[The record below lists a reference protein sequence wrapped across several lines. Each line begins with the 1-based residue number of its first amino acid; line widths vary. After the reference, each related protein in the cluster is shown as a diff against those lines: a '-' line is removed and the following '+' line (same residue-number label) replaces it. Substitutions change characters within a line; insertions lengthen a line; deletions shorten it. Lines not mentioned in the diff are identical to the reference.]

1 VKVFLQFTVSGIAA
15 GSLYAIVALG
25 LVLLYRGTRVVNF
38 AHAGFGAVGAYVFW
52 NLYPDHVPMVIALA
66 AAIAAAAAT
75 GIATER
81 LVARPLAA
89 APILTLAVATLAV
102 DEIIR
107 FLLTKLASP
116 LPRTVPPLLTKP
128 TIIIGGIVLPAH
140 RLLILLVSFG
150 VSLLLAFFLRRSL
163 FGVAVRAA
171 AEDLTAV
178 RLRGVSAAKVTMFT
192 WGVSAALS
200 AVAGILVAPLLGLSP
215 YFMNLVLIRAFA
227 AALLG
232 GFTSLGGSLVG
243 GIVVGIMV
251 SHIQRY
257 TTVPGAVEA
266 GVFVVVVAVLLVRPH
281 GLFGTKETEAHA
293 APFQSGRRG
302 LRIHI
307 PLPTLSPPVQR
318 LVGLAAV
325 AALAVGA
332 FQVSGYYAFVG
343 TVAVVYASVGVS
355 MYILS
360 GLSGQLSIGH
370 SALMGIGGFGAGLL
384 TTHAGLPYGVAL
396 PVAGLA
402 AAAGAVAI
410 GLPSFR
416 IRGLYLAVVTLTFAI
431 AAERYVF
438 RLDAVAGY
446 AKGLDLPRM
455 EAHTVML
462 WALAVL
468 VGSVVLAVRVT
479 NSKAGRAMLVLHH
492 DETVAASWGIAPNH
506 YKLLAFGLSG
516 FVAGCAGVTYATLIQ
531 HVTSDAFG
539 ADLSIILIAMA
550 IVGGL
555 GSVPGVIAG
564 SILFALLPEVLK
576 DAKVWIPFIQY
587 SILLA
592 VIMLLPQGLSQLWR
606 TQPAVA
612 GE

>member
-1 VKVFLQFTVSGIAA
+1 VKIFLQFTVSGAAA

-38 AHAGFGAVGAYVFW
+38 AHAGFGAIGAYVFW

-66 AAIAAAAAT
+66 AAVTAGAAA
-75 GIATER
+75 GIVTER

-107 FLLTKLASP
+107 FSLTMLASP
-116 LPRTVPPLLTKP
+116 LPRTVPPLLTRP
-128 TIIIGGIVLPAH
+128 TLVVGGIVLPAH
-140 RLLILLVSFG
+140 RLLILLVSFV
-150 VSLLLAFFLRRSL
+150 VSLLLGVFLRRSL

-171 AEDLTAV
+171 AESLTAV

-200 AVAGILVAPLLGLSP
+200 AIAGVLVAPLLGLSP
-215 YFMNLVLIRAFA
+215 YFMNLVLVRAVA

-243 GIVVGIMV
+243 GIVVGVME

-257 TTVPGAVEA
+257 TTVPGVVEA
-266 GVFVVVVAVLLVRPH
+266 GVFVLVVAVLLVRPH
-281 GLFGTKETEAHA
+281 GLFGTRETSAHV
-293 APFQSGRRG
+293 PFQAGRRG
-302 LRIHI
+302 VRLSIA
-307 PLPTLSPPVQR
+307 LPTLSPRAQR

-325 AALAVGA
+325 AVVALGA
-332 FQVSGYYAFVG
+332 FRVSGYYAFVG

-355 MYILS
+355 MYILA
-360 GLSGQLSIGH
+360 GLAGQLSIGH

-384 TTHAGLPYGVAL
+384 TKNAGLPYGVAL
-396 PVAGLA
+396 PIAGLA

-416 IRGLYLAVVTLTFAI
+416 IKGLYLAVVTLTFGI

-438 RLDAVAGY
+438 RLNAVAGY
-446 AKGLDLPRM
+446 AKGIDLPRM
-455 EAHTVML
+455 EASTVMV
-462 WALAVL
+462 WALVIL
-468 VGSVVLAVRVT
+468 VGSVVLAVRLGG
-479 NSKAGRAMLVLHH
+479 SKAGRAMLVLHH

-516 FVAGCAGVTYATLIQ
+516 FLAGCAGVAYATLIQ
-531 HVTSDAFG
+531 HITSDAFA

-555 GSVPGVIAG
+555 GSIPGVIAG
-564 SILFALLPEVLK
+564 SVLFALLPELLK
-576 DAKVWIPFIQY
+576 DANVWIPFIQY

-606 TQPAVA
+606 TGPVGAS
-612 GE
+612 E

>member
-1 VKVFLQFTVSGIAA
+1 MKIFLQFTVSGVAA

-38 AHAGFGAVGAYVFW
+38 AHAGFGAIGAYTFY
-52 NLYPDHVPMVIALA
+52 NLYPDHVRMPIALA
-66 AAIAAAAAT
+66 AAIAAGAAA
-75 GIATER
+75 GIVTER
-81 LVARPLAA
+81 LVARPLSA
-89 APILTLAVATLAV
+89 APILTVAVATLAV

-107 FLLTKLASP
+107 FTLTKLCSP
-116 LPRTVPPLLTKP
+116 NPRTVPPLWTKP
-128 TIIIGGIVLPAH
+128 TINIGGVVLPAH

-150 VSLLLAFFLRRSL
+150 VSLLLAAFLRRSL
-163 FGVAVRAA
+163 FGVAVRGA

-178 RLRGVSAAKVTMFT
+178 RLRGVSGTKVTMFT

-243 GIVVGIMV
+243 GLVVGIME

-257 TTVPGAVEA
+257 TTVPGGVEA
-266 GVFVVVVAVLLVRPH
+266 GVFIVVVAVLLIRPH
-281 GLFGTKETEAHA
+281 GLFGAKETETH
-293 APFQSGRRG
+293 APFQAGRRG
-302 LRIHI
+302 LRLHI
-307 PLPTLSPPVQR
+307 PLPQVSPLVQR

-325 AALAVGA
+325 AVVAVAA
-332 FQVSGYYAFVG
+332 FQVSSYYAFIG

-355 MYILS
+355 MYILG

-384 TTHAGLPYGVAL
+384 TKNAGLPYGIAL

-431 AAERYVF
+431 AAERYIF
-438 RLDAVAGY
+438 RLDFVAGY
-446 AKGLDLPRM
+446 ARGLDLPRM
-455 EAHTVML
+455 EPHTVML
-462 WALAVL
+462 WALAIL
-468 VGSVVLAVRVT
+468 VASVIVAVRVT
-479 NSKAGRAMLVLHH
+479 GSKAGRAMLVMHH
-492 DETVAASWGIAPNH
+492 DETLAASWGISSNR

-516 FVAGCAGVTYATLIQ
+516 FLAGCAGVTYATLIQ

-555 GSVPGVIAG
+555 GSIPGVIAG
-564 SILFALLPEVLK
+564 SVLFALLPEFLK
-576 DAKVWIPFIQY
+576 NAKIWIPFIQY

-592 VIMLLPQGLSQLWR
+592 VIMLLPQGMSQLWR
-606 TQPAVA
+606 REPAVA

>member
-1 VKVFLQFTVSGIAA
+1 
-15 GSLYAIVALG
+15 
-25 LVLLYRGTRVVNF
+25 
-38 AHAGFGAVGAYVFW
+38 
-52 NLYPDHVPMVIALA
+52 
-66 AAIAAAAAT
+66 
-75 GIATER
+75 
-81 LVARPLAA
+81 
-89 APILTLAVATLAV
+89 
-102 DEIIR
+102 
-107 FLLTKLASP
+107 
-116 LPRTVPPLLTKP
+116 
-128 TIIIGGIVLPAH
+128 
-140 RLLILLVSFG
+140 
-150 VSLLLAFFLRRSL
+150 
-163 FGVAVRAA
+163 
-171 AEDLTAV
+171 
-178 RLRGVSAAKVTMFT
+178 
-192 WGVSAALS
+192 
-200 AVAGILVAPLLGLSP
+200 
-215 YFMNLVLIRAFA
+215 
-227 AALLG
+227 
-232 GFTSLGGSLVG
+232 
-243 GIVVGIMV
+243 
-251 SHIQRY
+251 
-257 TTVPGAVEA
+257 
-266 GVFVVVVAVLLVRPH
+266 
-281 GLFGTKETEAHA
+281 
-293 APFQSGRRG
+293 
-302 LRIHI
+302 
-307 PLPTLSPPVQR
+307 
-318 LVGLAAV
+318 
-325 AALAVGA
+325 
-332 FQVSGYYAFVG
+332 
-343 TVAVVYASVGVS
+343 

-370 SALMGIGGFGAGLL
+370 SALMGIGGFGAGIL
-384 TTHAGLPYGVAL
+384 TQNAGLPYALAL
-396 PVAGLA
+396 PIAGLA

-468 VGSVVLAVRVT
+468 VGSVVVAVRVT

-516 FVAGCAGVTYATLIQ
+516 FLAGCAGVTYATLIQ

-555 GSVPGVIAG
+555 GSIPGVIAG

>member
-1 VKVFLQFTVSGIAA
+1 
-15 GSLYAIVALG
+15 
-25 LVLLYRGTRVVNF
+25 
-38 AHAGFGAVGAYVFW
+38 
-52 NLYPDHVPMVIALA
+52 M
-66 AAIAAAAAT
+66 
-75 GIATER
+75 E
-81 LVARPLAA
+81 
-89 APILTLAVATLAV
+89 
-102 DEIIR
+102 
-107 FLLTKLASP
+107 
-116 LPRTVPPLLTKP
+116 
-128 TIIIGGIVLPAH
+128 
-140 RLLILLVSFG
+140 
-150 VSLLLAFFLRRSL
+150 
-163 FGVAVRAA
+163 
-171 AEDLTAV
+171 
-178 RLRGVSAAKVTMFT
+178 
-192 WGVSAALS
+192 
-200 AVAGILVAPLLGLSP
+200 
-215 YFMNLVLIRAFA
+215 
-227 AALLG
+227 
-232 GFTSLGGSLVG
+232 
-243 GIVVGIMV
+243 

-266 GVFVVVVAVLLVRPH
+266 GVFIVVVAVLLVRPH
-281 GLFGTKETEAHA
+281 GLFGTRETEAH

-302 LRIHI
+302 LRLHI
-307 PLPTLSPPVQR
+307 PLPTVSPLVQR
-318 LVGLAAV
+318 LIGLAAV
-325 AALAVGA
+325 VAVAVGA
-332 FQVSGYYAFVG
+332 HRVSGYYAFVG

-370 SALMGIGGFGAGLL
+370 SALMGIGGFGAGIL
-384 TTHAGLPYGVAL
+384 TQNAGLPYALAL
-396 PVAGLA
+396 PIAGLA

-468 VGSVVLAVRVT
+468 VGSVVVAVCVT

-516 FVAGCAGVTYATLIQ
+516 FLAGCAGVTYATLIQ

-555 GSVPGVIAG
+555 GSIPGVIAG

>member
-1 VKVFLQFTVSGIAA
+1 VKVFLQFTVSGVAA

-38 AHAGFGAVGAYVFW
+38 AHAGFGAIGAYTFW
-52 NLYPDHVPMVIALA
+52 NLYPDHVPMLIALA
-66 AAIAAAAAT
+66 AAVAAGAAA

-107 FLLTKLASP
+107 FSLTKLCSP
-116 LPRTVPPLLTKP
+116 NPRTVPPLWTKP
-128 TIIIGGIVLPAH
+128 TINIGGVVLPAH

-150 VSLLLAFFLRRSL
+150 VSLLLAAFLRRSL

-178 RLRGVSAAKVTMFT
+178 RLRGVSGTKVTMFT

-243 GIVVGIMV
+243 GLVVGIME

-257 TTVPGAVEA
+257 TTVPGGVEA
-266 GVFVVVVAVLLVRPH
+266 GVFIVVVAVLLVRPH
-281 GLFGTKETEAHA
+281 GLFGAKETETH
-293 APFQSGRRG
+293 APFQAGRRG
-302 LRIHI
+302 LRLRI
-307 PLPTLSPPVQR
+307 PLPPLSPTVQR
-318 LVGLAAV
+318 LAGVAAV
-325 AALAVGA
+325 AAVALLSFQLSSYNA
-332 FQVSGYYAFVG
+332 FIG
-343 TVAVVYASVGVS
+343 TVAIIYAAVGVS
-355 MYILS
+355 MYILA

-384 TTHAGLPYGVAL
+384 TKNAGLPYAVAL
-396 PVAGLA
+396 PLAGLA

-431 AAERYVF
+431 AAERYIF
-438 RLDAVAGY
+438 RLDFVAGY
-446 AKGLDLPRM
+446 ARGLDLPRM
-455 EAHTVML
+455 ETRTVML
-462 WALAVL
+462 WALLVL
-468 VGSVVLAVRVT
+468 VGAVILAMRVT

-492 DETVAASWGIAPNH
+492 DETVAASWGIGANH

-516 FVAGCAGVTYATLIQ
+516 FLAGCAGVTYATLIQ

-555 GSVPGVIAG
+555 GSIPGVIAG
-564 SILFALLPEVLK
+564 SILFALLPEFLK
-576 DAKVWIPFIQY
+576 NAKVWIPFIQY

-592 VIMLLPQGLSQLWR
+592 VIMLLPQGMSQLWR
-606 TQPAVA
+606 REPAVA

>member
-38 AHAGFGAVGAYVFW
+38 AHAGFGAIGAYTFW
-52 NLYPDHVPMVIALA
+52 NLYPDHVPLLIALA
-66 AAIAAAAAT
+66 AAIAAGAAA
-75 GIATER
+75 GIVTER

-89 APILTLAVATLAV
+89 APILTLAVATLAI

-107 FLLTKLASP
+107 FSLTKLSSP
-116 LPRTVPPLLTKP
+116 IPRTVPPLWNRAP
-128 TIIIGGIVLPAH
+128 FIVGGIVIPAH
-140 RLLILLVSFG
+140 RVLILLVSLA
-150 VSLLLAFFLRRSL
+150 VSLLLALFLRRSL

-178 RLRGVSAAKVTMFT
+178 RLRGVSGAKVTMFT

-200 AVAGILVAPLLGLSP
+200 AIAGILVAPLLALSP

-232 GFTSLGGSLVG
+232 GFTSLGGALVG
-243 GIVVGIMV
+243 GILVGVME

-257 TTVPGAVEA
+257 TEVPGAVEA
-266 GVFVVVVAVLLVRPH
+266 GVFIVVVAVLLFRPH
-281 GLFGTKETEAHA
+281 GLFGTRETEAH

-302 LRIHI
+302 LRLQI
-307 PLPTLSPPVQR
+307 PLPSLSPTVQR
-318 LVGLAAV
+318 LIGLAAV
-325 AALAVGA
+325 AAVAAAA
-332 FQVSGYYAFVG
+332 FSVSGYYAFVG
-343 TVAVVYASVGVS
+343 TVAVVYACVGVS

-360 GLSGQLSIGH
+360 GLGGQLSIGH
-370 SALMGIGGFGAGLL
+370 SALMGIGGFGAGIL
-384 TTHAGLPYGVAL
+384 TQNQGLPYGLAL
-396 PVAGLA
+396 LIAGVA

-416 IRGLYLAVVTLTFAI
+416 IKGLYLAVVTLTFGI
-431 AAERYVF
+431 AAERYIF
-438 RLDAVAGY
+438 RLNAVAGY

-455 EAHTVML
+455 EPHTVML
-462 WALAVL
+462 WALGIL
-468 VGSVVLAVRVT
+468 VGSIVVAKRVT
-479 NSKAGRAMLVLHH
+479 ASKAGRAMLVLHH
-492 DETVAASWGIAPNH
+492 DETVAASWGIAANH

-516 FVAGCAGVTYATLIQ
+516 FLAGCAGVTYATLIQ
-531 HVTSDAFG
+531 HITSDAFG

-555 GSVPGVIAG
+555 GSIPGVIAG
-564 SILFALLPEVLK
+564 SVLFALLPELLK
-576 DAKVWIPFIQY
+576 NAKVWIPFIQY

-606 TQPAVA
+606 TRPAVA

>member
-1 VKVFLQFTVSGIAA
+1 VSG
-15 GSLYAIVALG
+15 
-25 LVLLYRGTRVVNF
+25 T
-38 AHAGFGAVGAYVFW
+38 
-52 NLYPDHVPMVIALA
+52 
-66 AAIAAAAAT
+66 
-75 GIATER
+75 
-81 LVARPLAA
+81 
-89 APILTLAVATLAV
+89 
-102 DEIIR
+102 
-107 FLLTKLASP
+107 
-116 LPRTVPPLLTKP
+116 
-128 TIIIGGIVLPAH
+128 
-140 RLLILLVSFG
+140 
-150 VSLLLAFFLRRSL
+150 
-163 FGVAVRAA
+163 
-171 AEDLTAV
+171 
-178 RLRGVSAAKVTMFT
+178 KVTMFT

-243 GIVVGIMV
+243 GIIVGIME

-281 GLFGTKETEAHA
+281 GLFGTRETEAQV
-293 APFQSGRRG
+293 PFQSGRRG
-302 LRIHI
+302 LRIHL
-307 PLPTLSPPVQR
+307 PLPTLSPLVQR
-318 LVGLAAV
+318 LIGVAAV
-325 AALAVGA
+325 VAVAVAA

-343 TVAVVYASVGVS
+343 TVAIVYASVGVS

-360 GLSGQLSIGH
+360 GLSGQLSLGH

-384 TTHAGLPYGVAL
+384 TTHAGLPYGLAL
-396 PVAGLA
+396 PVAGVA

-462 WALAVL
+462 WALLVL
-468 VGSVVLAVRVT
+468 VGSVVMAVRVT

-516 FVAGCAGVTYATLIQ
+516 FLAGCAGVTYATLIQ

-555 GSVPGVIAG
+555 GSIPGVIAG

-592 VIMLLPQGLSQLWR
+592 VIMLLPQGISQLWR
-606 TQPAVA
+606 REPAVA

>member
-1 VKVFLQFTVSGIAA
+1 MKVFLQFTVSGVAA

-38 AHAGFGAVGAYVFW
+38 AHAGFGAIGAYVFW
-52 NLYPDHVPMVIALA
+52 NLYPDHVPMVVALA

-107 FLLTKLASP
+107 FSLTKLASP

-128 TIIIGGIVLPAH
+128 TIIVGGIVLPAH

-171 AEDLTAV
+171 SEDLTAV
-178 RLRGVSAAKVTMFT
+178 RLRGVSGAKVTMFT

-243 GIVVGIMV
+243 GIIVGIME

-293 APFQSGRRG
+293 PFQSGRRG
-302 LRIHI
+302 LRLRI
-307 PLPTLSPPVQR
+307 PLPTFSPLVQR
-318 LVGLAAV
+318 LIGLAAV
-325 AALAVGA
+325 GAVAVGA

-396 PVAGLA
+396 PVAGVA

-431 AAERYVF
+431 ACERYIF

-462 WALAVL
+462 WALLVL
-468 VGSVVLAVRVT
+468 VVSVVVASRVT

-492 DETVAASWGIAPNH
+492 DETVAASWGIASNQ

-516 FVAGCAGVTYATLIQ
+516 FLAGCAGVTYATLIQ
-531 HVTSDAFG
+531 HVTSDAFS
-539 ADLSIILIAMA
+539 ADLSIIMIAMA

-555 GSVPGVIAG
+555 GSIPGVIAG
-564 SILFALLPEVLK
+564 SFLFALLPEFLK
-576 DAKVWIPFIQY
+576 NAKIWIPFVQNL
-587 SILLA
+587 ILLA
-592 VIMLLPQGLSQLWR
+592 VIMFLPQGMSQLWR
-606 TQPAVA
+606 KQPAVA

>member
-1 VKVFLQFTVSGIAA
+1 VKVFLQFTVSGVAA

-66 AAIAAAAAT
+66 AAISAAAAT

-128 TIIIGGIVLPAH
+128 TIIVGGIVLPAH
-140 RLLILLVSFG
+140 RLLILLVSLG

-178 RLRGVSAAKVTMFT
+178 RLRGVSGAKVTMFT

-243 GIVVGIMV
+243 GIVVGVME

-266 GVFVVVVAVLLVRPH
+266 GVFIVVVAVLLVRPH
-281 GLFGTKETEAHA
+281 GLFGTRETEAH

-302 LRIHI
+302 LRLHI
-307 PLPTLSPPVQR
+307 PLPTVTPLVQR
-318 LVGLAAV
+318 LIGLAAV
-325 AALAVGA
+325 VAVAVGA
-332 FQVSGYYAFVG
+332 HRVSGYYAFVG

-370 SALMGIGGFGAGLL
+370 SALMGIGGFGAGIL
-384 TTHAGLPYGVAL
+384 TQNAGLPYALAL
-396 PVAGLA
+396 PIAGLA

-468 VGSVVLAVRVT
+468 VGSVVVAVRVT

-516 FVAGCAGVTYATLIQ
+516 FLAGCAGVTYATLIQ

-555 GSVPGVIAG
+555 GSIPGVIAG

>member
-1 VKVFLQFTVSGIAA
+1 VKIFLQFTVSGIAA

-38 AHAGFGAVGAYVFW
+38 AHAGFGAVGAYTFW
-52 NLYPDHVPMVIALA
+52 NLYPDHVPMFIALA
-66 AAIAAAAAT
+66 AAIAAGAAV

-107 FLLTKLASP
+107 FCLTKLASP

-128 TIIIGGIVLPAH
+128 TIIVGGIVLPAH

-178 RLRGVSAAKVTMFT
+178 RLRGVSGTKVTMFT

-232 GFTSLGGSLVG
+232 GFTSLGGALVG
-243 GIVVGIMV
+243 GIVVGIME

-266 GVFVVVVAVLLVRPH
+266 GVFIVVVAVLLVRPH
-281 GLFGTKETEAHA
+281 GLFGTRETEVH

-302 LRIHI
+302 LRIRL
-307 PLPTLSPPVQR
+307 PLPALSPTLQR
-318 LVGLAAV
+318 VAGVAAV
-325 AALAVGA
+325 VAVGA
-332 FQVSGYYAFVG
+332 AAFRVSGYYAFVG

-360 GLSGQLSIGH
+360 GLSGQLSLGH

-384 TTHAGLPYGVAL
+384 TTHAGLPYAVAL
-396 PVAGLA
+396 PIAGLA

-462 WALAVL
+462 WALLVL
-468 VGSVVLAVRVT
+468 VVSVILARRVT

-492 DETVAASWGIAPNH
+492 DETVASSWGIAPNQ

-516 FVAGCAGVTYATLIQ
+516 FLAGCAGVTYATLIQ

-555 GSVPGVIAG
+555 GSIPGVIAG
-564 SILFALLPEVLK
+564 SVLFALLPEVLK
-576 DAKVWIPFIQY
+576 NAKVWIPFIQY

-592 VIMLLPQGLSQLWR
+592 VIMLLPQGMSQLWR
-606 TQPAVA
+606 REPAVA

>member
-1 VKVFLQFTVSGIAA
+1 MKIFLQFTVSGVAA

-38 AHAGFGAVGAYVFW
+38 AHAGFGAIGAYTFW
-52 NLYPDHVPMVIALA
+52 NLYPDHVPMLVALVAALA
-66 AAIAAAAAT
+66 AGAAA

-107 FLLTKLASP
+107 FSLTKLASP
-116 LPRTVPPLLTKP
+116 VPRTVPPLITKP
-128 TIIIGGIVLPAH
+128 TVIIGGIVLPAH

-171 AEDLTAV
+171 AEDLTSV
-178 RLRGVSAAKVTMFT
+178 RLRGVSGTKVTMFT

-200 AVAGILVAPLLGLSP
+200 ALAGLLVAPLLGLSP

-243 GIVVGIMV
+243 GLVVGIME

-266 GVFVVVVAVLLVRPH
+266 GVFVVVVAVLLLRPH
-281 GLFGTKETEAHA
+281 GLFGARETEAH

-302 LRIHI
+302 LRLHI
-307 PLPTLSPPVQR
+307 PLPAVSPKAQR
-318 LVGLAAV
+318 ILAGTAAV
-325 AALAVGA
+325 AAAAVS
-332 FQVSGYYAFVG
+332 FRLNSYDAFVG
-343 TVAVVYASVGVS
+343 TVALTYAAVGVS

-384 TTHAGLPYGVAL
+384 TTHAGLPYALAL
-396 PVAGLA
+396 PIAGVA

-455 EAHTVML
+455 ESRTVLL
-462 WALAVL
+462 WALLVL
-468 VGSVVLAVRVT
+468 VVSVVVAMRVT
-479 NSKAGRAMLVLHH
+479 ASKAGRAMLALHH
-492 DETVAASWGIAPNH
+492 DETVAASWGIAPNS

-516 FVAGCAGVTYATLIQ
+516 FLAGCAGVTYATLIQ

-555 GSVPGVIAG
+555 GSIPGVIAG
-564 SILFALLPEVLK
+564 SFLFALLPEFLK
-576 DAKVWIPFIQY
+576 NAKVWIPFIQY
-587 SILLA
+587 SILLG
-592 VIMLLPQGLSQLWR
+592 VILLLPQGMSQLWR
-606 TQPAVA
+606 REPAVA

>member
-1 VKVFLQFTVSGIAA
+1 VKIFLQFTVSGVAA

-38 AHAGFGAVGAYVFW
+38 AHAGFGAIGAYTFW
-52 NLYPDHVPMVIALA
+52 NLYPDHVPMLIALA
-66 AAIAAAAAT
+66 AAIAAGAAA
-75 GIATER
+75 GIVTER

-107 FLLTKLASP
+107 FTLTKLCSP
-116 LPRTVPPLLTKP
+116 NPRTVPPLWTKP
-128 TIIIGGIVLPAH
+128 TLNIGGVVLPAH

-150 VSLLLAFFLRRSL
+150 VSLLLAAFLRRSL

-178 RLRGVSAAKVTMFT
+178 RLRGVSGTKVTMFT
-192 WGVSAALS
+192 WGLSAALS

-243 GIVVGIMV
+243 GLVVGIME

-266 GVFVVVVAVLLVRPH
+266 GVFIVVVAVLLIRPH
-281 GLFGTKETEAHA
+281 GLFGAKETETH
-293 APFQSGRRG
+293 APFQAGRRG
-302 LRIHI
+302 LRVRI
-307 PLPTLSPPVQR
+307 PLPALSPPVQR
-318 LVGLAAV
+318 VIGLAAV
-325 AALAVGA
+325 AAVAVAA
-332 FQVSGYYAFVG
+332 FQVSSYYAFIG
-343 TVAVVYASVGVS
+343 TVAIVYASVGVS
-355 MYILS
+355 MYILG

-370 SALMGIGGFGAGLL
+370 SALMGIGGFGAGIL
-384 TTHAGLPYGVAL
+384 TQNAGLPYGLAL
-396 PVAGLA
+396 PLAGIA

-431 AAERYVF
+431 AAERYIF

-455 EAHTVML
+455 EPHTVML
-462 WALAVL
+462 WALAIL
-468 VGSVVLAVRVT
+468 VGSVILAVRVT
-479 NSKAGRAMLVLHH
+479 GSKAGRAMLVLHH
-492 DETVAASWGIAPNH
+492 DETVAASWGISSNH

-516 FVAGCAGVTYATLIQ
+516 FLAGCAGVTYATLIQ

-555 GSVPGVIAG
+555 GSIPGVIAG
-564 SILFALLPEVLK
+564 SILFALLPEFLK
-576 DAKVWIPFIQY
+576 NAKVWIPFIQY

-592 VIMLLPQGLSQLWR
+592 VIMLLPQGMSQLWR
-606 TQPAVA
+606 REPAVA

>member
-1 VKVFLQFTVSGIAA
+1 MKIFLQFTVSGVAA

-38 AHAGFGAVGAYVFW
+38 AHAGFGAIGAYTFW
-52 NLYPDHVPMVIALA
+52 NLYPDHVPMVVALVV
-66 AAIAAAAAT
+66 AIAAGAAA
-75 GIATER
+75 GIVTER

-107 FLLTKLASP
+107 FTLTKLCSP
-116 LPRTVPPLLTKP
+116 NPRTVPPLLTKP
-128 TIIIGGIVLPAH
+128 TINIHGVVLPAH
-140 RLLILLVSFG
+140 RLLILVVSFG
-150 VSLLLAFFLRRSL
+150 ISLLLAAFLRRSL

-178 RLRGVSAAKVTMFT
+178 RLRGVSGTKVTMFT

-243 GIVVGIMV
+243 GLVVGIME

-266 GVFVVVVAVLLVRPH
+266 GVFIVVVAVLLVRPN
-281 GLFGTKETEAHA
+281 GLFGAKETETH
-293 APFQSGRRG
+293 APFQAGRRG
-302 LRIHI
+302 LRLRL
-307 PLPTLSPPVQR
+307 PLPALSPVVQR
-318 LVGLAAV
+318 VIGLAAV
-325 AALAVGA
+325 AAVAVAA
-332 FQVSGYYAFVG
+332 FQVSSYNAFVG
-343 TVAVVYASVGVS
+343 TVAIVYASVGVS
-355 MYILS
+355 MYILA

-370 SALMGIGGFGAGLL
+370 SALMGIGGFGAGIL
-384 TTHAGLPYGVAL
+384 TQNAGLPYPLAL
-396 PVAGLA
+396 PLAGLA

-431 AAERYVF
+431 ACERYIF

-455 EAHTVML
+455 EPHTVML
-462 WALAVL
+462 WALAIL
-468 VGSVVLAVRVT
+468 VGSVILAVRVT
-479 NSKAGRAMLVLHH
+479 GSKSGRAMLVLHH
-492 DETVAASWGIAPNH
+492 DETVAASWGIAPSH

-516 FVAGCAGVTYATLIQ
+516 FLAGCAGVTYATLIQ

-539 ADLSIILIAMA
+539 TDLSIILIAMA

-555 GSVPGVIAG
+555 GSIPGVIAG
-564 SILFALLPEVLK
+564 SILFALLPEFLK
-576 DAKVWIPFIQY
+576 NAKVWIP
-587 SILLA
+587 SSST
-592 VIMLLPQGLSQLWR
+592 PSSWR
-606 TQPAVA
+606 
-612 GE
+612 

>member
-1 VKVFLQFTVSGIAA
+1 MKVFLQFTVSGIAA

-38 AHAGFGAVGAYVFW
+38 AHAGFGAIGAYVFC
-52 NLYPDHVPMVIALA
+52 NLYPDHVPMVLALV
-66 AAIAAAAAT
+66 AAIAAGAT
-75 GIATER
+75 AGIVTER

-89 APILTLAVATLAV
+89 APILTLAVATLAI

-107 FLLTKLASP
+107 FSLTKLSSP
-116 LPRTVPPLLTKP
+116 IPRTVPPLWNRAP
-128 TIIIGGIVLPAH
+128 FIVGGIVIPAH
-140 RLLILLVSFG
+140 RVLILLVSLG
-150 VSLLLAFFLRRSL
+150 VSLLLAAFLRRSL

-178 RLRGVSAAKVTMFT
+178 RLRGVSGAKVTMFT

-200 AVAGILVAPLLGLSP
+200 AIAGILVAPLLALSP

-232 GFTSLGGSLVG
+232 GFTSLGGALVG
-243 GIVVGIMV
+243 GIVVGVME

-257 TTVPGAVEA
+257 TEVPGAVEA
-266 GVFVVVVAVLLVRPH
+266 GVFIVVVAVLLLRPH

-293 APFQSGRRG
+293 PFQSGRRG
-302 LRIHI
+302 LRLRI
-307 PLPTLSPPVQR
+307 PLPTLSPTVQR
-318 LVGLAAV
+318 LAGLAAV
-325 AALAVGA
+325 LAVA
-332 FQVSGYYAFVG
+332 VAAYNVSGYYAFVG
-343 TVAVVYASVGVS
+343 AVAIVYASVGVS
-355 MYILS
+355 MYILA

-370 SALMGIGGFGAGLL
+370 SALMGIGGFGAGIL
-384 TTHAGLPYGVAL
+384 TQNHGLPYAVAL
-396 PVAGLA
+396 PIAGLA
-402 AAAGAVAI
+402 AAGGAVAI

-416 IRGLYLAVVTLTFAI
+416 IKGLYLAVVTLTFGI
-431 AAERYVF
+431 AAERYIF
-438 RLDAVAGY
+438 RLNAVAGY

-462 WALAVL
+462 WALLIL
-468 VGSVVLAVRVT
+468 VGSIVVARRVT
-479 NSKAGRAMLVLHH
+479 ASKAGRAMLVLHH

-516 FVAGCAGVTYATLIQ
+516 FLAGCAGVTYATLIQ
-531 HVTSDAFG
+531 HITSDAFG
-539 ADLSIILIAMA
+539 ADLSIILVAMA

-555 GSVPGVIAG
+555 GSIPGVIAG
-564 SILFALLPEVLK
+564 SILFALLPEILK

>member
-1 VKVFLQFTVSGIAA
+1 MKIFLQYTVSGVAA

-38 AHAGFGAVGAYVFW
+38 AHAGFGAIGAYTFW
-52 NLYPDHVPMVIALA
+52 NLYPDHVPMLVALVA
-66 AAIAAAAAT
+66 AVAAAAAA
-75 GIATER
+75 GIVTER

-107 FLLTKLASP
+107 FTLTKLCSP
-116 LPRTVPPLLTKP
+116 NPRTVPPLWTKP
-128 TIIIGGIVLPAH
+128 TLNIGGVVLPAH

-150 VSLLLAFFLRRSL
+150 VSLLLAGFLRRSL
-163 FGVAVRAA
+163 FGVAVRGA

-178 RLRGVSAAKVTMFT
+178 RLRGVSGTKVTMFT
-192 WGVSAALS
+192 WGLSAALS

-243 GIVVGIMV
+243 GLVVGIME

-257 TTVPGAVEA
+257 TTVPGGVEA
-266 GVFVVVVAVLLVRPH
+266 GVFIVVVAVLLVRPH
-281 GLFGTKETEAHA
+281 GLFGAKETEAHA
-293 APFQSGRRG
+293 PFQAGRRG
-302 LRIHI
+302 LRVRI
-307 PLPTLSPPVQR
+307 PLPTLSPMVQR
-318 LVGLAAV
+318 IVGLAAV
-325 AALAVGA
+325 AAVAVAA
-332 FQVSGYYAFVG
+332 FQVSSYYAFIG

-355 MYILS
+355 MYILA

-370 SALMGIGGFGAGLL
+370 SALMGIGGFGAGIL
-384 TTHAGLPYGVAL
+384 TQNAGLPYAVAL
-396 PVAGLA
+396 PLAGLA

-431 AAERYVF
+431 AAERYIF
-438 RLDAVAGY
+438 RLDVVAGY
-446 AKGLDLPRM
+446 ARGLDLPRM
-455 EAHTVML
+455 EPHTVML
-462 WALAVL
+462 WALAIL
-468 VGSVVLAVRVT
+468 VAAVILAVRVT
-479 NSKAGRAMLVLHH
+479 GSKAGRAMLVLHH
-492 DETVAASWGIAPNH
+492 DETVAASWGISPNH

-516 FVAGCAGVTYATLIQ
+516 FLAGCAGVTYATLIQ

-555 GSVPGVIAG
+555 GSIPGVIAG
-564 SILFALLPEVLK
+564 SILFALLPEFLK
-576 DAKVWIPFIQY
+576 NAKVWIPFIQY

-592 VIMLLPQGLSQLWR
+592 VIMLLPQGMSQLWR
-606 TQPAVA
+606 REPAVA

>member
-1 VKVFLQFTVSGIAA
+1 VKLFLQFTVSGVAA

-38 AHAGFGAVGAYVFW
+38 AHAGFGAIGAYTFW
-52 NLYPDHVPMVIALA
+52 NLYPDHVPMVLALA
-66 AAIAAAAAT
+66 AAIAAGAAA
-75 GIATER
+75 GIVTER

-107 FLLTKLASP
+107 FSLTKLASP
-116 LPRTVPPLLTKP
+116 NPRTVPPLLTKP
-128 TIIIGGIVLPAH
+128 TLNIGGVVLPAH

-150 VSLLLAFFLRRSL
+150 VSLLLAAFLRRSL

-178 RLRGVSAAKVTMFT
+178 RLRGVSGTRVTMFT

-232 GFTSLGGSLVG
+232 GFTSLGGSLAG
-243 GIVVGIMV
+243 GIVVGIME

-281 GLFGTKETEAHA
+281 GLFGAKETETH
-293 APFQSGRRG
+293 APFQAGRRG
-302 LRIHI
+302 LRLRI
-307 PLPTLSPPVQR
+307 PLPALSPTVQR
-318 LVGLAAV
+318 VAGLGAVAAV
-325 AALAVGA
+325 AA
-332 FQVSGYYAFVG
+332 VSFRLSSYNAFVG
-343 TVAVVYASVGVS
+343 TVALVYAAVGVS
-355 MYILS
+355 MYILG

-370 SALMGIGGFGAGLL
+370 SALMGIGGFGAGIL
-384 TTHAGLPYGVAL
+384 TQNAGLPYAVAL

-431 AAERYVF
+431 AAERYIF

-455 EAHTVML
+455 ETRTVML
-462 WALAVL
+462 WALLILVVSVL
-468 VGSVVLAVRVT
+468 LAMRVT
-479 NSKAGRAMLVLHH
+479 SSKAGRAMLVLHH
-492 DETVAASWGIAPNH
+492 DETVAASWGIAPSH

-516 FVAGCAGVTYATLIQ
+516 FLAGCAGVTYATLIQ

-555 GSVPGVIAG
+555 GSIPGVIAG
-564 SILFALLPEVLK
+564 SVLFALLPEFLK
-576 DAKVWIPFIQY
+576 NAKVWIPFIQY

-592 VIMLLPQGLSQLWR
+592 VIMLLPQGMSQLWR
-606 TQPAVA
+606 REPAVA